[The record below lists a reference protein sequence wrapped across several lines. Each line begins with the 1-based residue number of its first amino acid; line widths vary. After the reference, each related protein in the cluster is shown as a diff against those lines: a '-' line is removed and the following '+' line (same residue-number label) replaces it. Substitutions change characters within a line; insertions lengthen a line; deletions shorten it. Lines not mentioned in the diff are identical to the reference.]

1 MGWDSAKRWLKPAA
15 LAALIGLVSLS
26 GKMDAMS
33 DAASA
38 LADKDLL
45 IRWTS
50 AWAGATR
57 EATPVTLID
66 IDAETMDLFGNPDRA
81 PRRLVADLL
90 DLAQAK
96 RPLGVFLDIDLS
108 KPDMDGAADDRLRA
122 AFAAWTDDAPMLAVA
137 RRFQKDKAREDDDA
151 AMLRPLPLIVADAIA
166 NRPNIRQAASVA
178 LADSD
183 SVVRRWRLSQAVCDA
198 GARQAFASPQLLAT
212 AAASGRSLAD
222 VDRFLDWRLRDVC
235 AKDAK
240 ERPAWPRN
248 AAGETNISFLF
259 GGESDAHIPETRR
272 PDGVETRVFRRISA
286 RSLLDATRAP
296 LPAARVS
303 AEPFVGRFV
312 VIGATH
318 ADAHDEHMTPIGKLP
333 GAVIAANAIA
343 GAPAILSAVE
353 LSAFGKTLV
362 ALLLFAAFAALSL
375 RFRASVASVVVSLCS
390 LALLPVLGRLFA
402 PSSALEVVFAA
413 IAMLAMFAALE
424 SVLEIWR
431 GWRDGLGWRVLL
443 KPSKSPKEIA

>member
-1 MGWDSAKRWLKPAA
+1 MPA
-15 LAALIGLVSLS
+15 G
-26 GKMDAMS
+26 
-33 DAASA
+33 
-38 LADKDLL
+38 
-45 IRWTS
+45 
-50 AWAGATR
+50 
-57 EATPVTLID
+57 
-66 IDAETMDLFGNPDRA
+66 
-81 PRRLVADLL
+81 
-90 DLAQAK
+90 
-96 RPLGVFLDIDLS
+96 
-108 KPDMDGAADDRLRA
+108 
-122 AFAAWTDDAPMLAVA
+122 
-137 RRFQKDKAREDDDA
+137 
-151 AMLRPLPLIVADAIA
+151 
-166 NRPNIRQAASVA
+166 
-178 LADSD
+178 
-183 SVVRRWRLSQAVCDA
+183 
-198 GARQAFASPQLLAT
+198 
-212 AAASGRSLAD
+212 
-222 VDRFLDWRLRDVC
+222 
-235 AKDAK
+235 
-240 ERPAWPRN
+240 
-248 AAGETNISFLF
+248 
-259 GGESDAHIPETRR
+259 
-272 PDGVETRVFRRISA
+272 
-286 RSLLDATRAP
+286 
-296 LPAARVS
+296 RVS